1 VSSPT
6 SAPATPDRV
15 AGRTVLVTGAGNG
28 LGRSISLGLVA
39 RGARVLLVA
48 RRAEALEAVAAEAE
62 GLPGSARVATADVSD
77 PASVEALA
85 AELADESVE
94 VLVNNAGV
102 PGPVAPLLE
111 ISPDEWDDVFDVNV
125 RGVYLMCRAF
135 IPGMVSRGE
144 GDVINVAS
152 VSGKRP
158 LTRRTPYA
166 ASKMAVIGLT
176 TTLAF
181 EVGPLGVS
189 VNSLSPGPVDGPRM
203 QRNFTMEAER
213 TGTTYAEAEEAYV
226 SRAALHRM
234 LTEEEVA
241 DAVVAMLHMPGLC
254 AADIDLSAGMVAR

>member
-1 VSSPT
+1 MTQSEGS
-6 SAPATPDRV
+6 TPPGDRV
-15 AGRTVLVTGAGNG
+15 AGRTAVVTGAGNG
-28 LGRSISLGLVA
+28 LGRAISLALVA
-39 RGARVLLVA
+39 RGARVVLVGRRQELLESVA
-48 RRAEALEAVAAEAE
+48 TEADALS
-62 GLPGSARVATADVSD
+62 GSVRVATADVAD
-77 PASVEALA
+77 PASVAALA
-85 AELADESVE
+85 TELSDETVE

-102 PGPVAPLLE
+102 PGPVAPLIE
-111 ISPDEWDDVFDVNV
+111 IEPHEWDDVFAVNV

-135 IPGMVSRGE
+135 LPGMVSRGA

-152 VSGKRP
+152 ISGKRP
-158 LTRRTPYA
+158 LTRRTPYT

-203 QRNFTMEAER
+203 TRNFEMEAAR

-234 LTEEEVA
+234 LSEDEVA
-241 DAVVAMLHMPGLC
+241 TAVVAMLHMPGLC
-254 AADIDLSAGMVAR
+254 AADIDLSAGMVGR